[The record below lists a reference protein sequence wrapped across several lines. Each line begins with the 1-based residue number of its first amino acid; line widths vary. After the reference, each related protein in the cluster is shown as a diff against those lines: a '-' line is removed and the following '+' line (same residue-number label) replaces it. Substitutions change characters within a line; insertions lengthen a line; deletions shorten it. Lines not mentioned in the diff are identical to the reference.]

1 MLLSSE
7 DLYSIKWHS
16 GEEVKPSQI
25 KSLFSYNMQSGF
37 QTHLDMQID
46 GYFFLKT
53 FLNVH
58 TPTCGILFSGLKNVL
73 VLSDFQDVNFL
84 AVNGLTDNI

>member
-58 TPTCGILFSGLKNVL
+58 TPTLGSYL
-73 VLSDFQDVNFL
+73 VLFGKCSGFVRFPGCELSCCEWIN
-84 AVNGLTDNI
+84 